1 MTVAA
6 NIQLRS
12 KGTFVLPKRLRQKY
26 GFQPGD
32 VFALIDLGDG
42 AFVLAPQVSSLAV
55 LGDRVVEVMEEE
67 GVTLKEMLE
76 GLEKEREDYY
86 REHYVNVESQ
96 GVL

>member
-1 MTVAA
+1 MTMAT

-26 GFQPGD
+26 GFKPGD

-42 AFVLAPQVSSLAV
+42 AFVLTPQVSSLAA
-55 LGDRVVEVMEEE
+55 LGDKVAEIMDEE
-67 GVTLKEMLE
+67 GITLQEMLE
-76 GLEKEREDYY
+76 GLEQERDDYY
-86 REHYVNVESQ
+86 REHYVDVEGK

>member
-1 MTVAA
+1 MTIAT

-26 GFQPGD
+26 GFQLGD

-42 AFVLAPQVSSLAV
+42 TFVLTPQASSLTA
-55 LGDRVVEVMEEE
+55 LGDKVAGVMAKE
-67 GVTLKEMLE
+67 GITLEEMLE

-86 REHYVNVESQ
+86 REHYVNVW
-96 GVL
+96 G